1 MTSNFAASSAA
12 IAAMLAV
19 APAALAQETAPPP
32 AEAPVPAP
40 APQQPASQ
48 QPEPAQPAPAQ
59 PAPAQPEPAQ
69 NADVAGPG
77 AGQAAPAPAAN
88 PQIVAFIDQEFP
100 KADIDADGKLSETE
114 FKTWITQLKTAELQ
128 AQGQPVEPAKVEM
141 YATNAFAM
149 TDKDSDKLV
158 DKADLVAFFSGG

>member
-12 IAAMLAV
+12 IAAMLAF

-32 AEAPVPAP
+32 AETPVPVPAP
-40 APQQPASQ
+40 APQQPA
-48 QPEPAQPAPAQ
+48 PAQPV
-59 PAPAQPEPAQ
+59 PAQPEPAQ
-69 NADVAGPG
+69 NADVAGPE
-77 AGQAAPAPAAN
+77 AGQAAPAPAVN

-100 KADIDADGKLSETE
+100 KADTDADGKLSETE
-114 FKTWITQLKTAELQ
+114 FKTWITRLKIAELQ